1 MANRLGRG
9 LDSLLGILDRDEEVA
24 EILSVKENHP
34 EKPTDSKIKA
44 LSESVKKV
52 NEKTQKSGEIVKNT
66 GVIDIEIS
74 LIDNNTEQ
82 PRKKFDQNSLE
93 ELAQSIREYGVV
105 QPIIVVSRGK
115 RYSIVAGERRFR
127 ASKIAGLK
135 TIPAVVRDYSEMQIK
150 EIALLE
156 NIQREDLNPIETA
169 RALHELMQEF
179 NWTQEIISQKFG
191 KSRPAIAN
199 TLRLL
204 SLTEPVI
211 KMVEEG
217 KLSAGHAR
225 SLVVVTDPEV
235 QLRLANLAVTKRIT
249 VRDMEKAVKEV
260 QAGKPVSAKRHARE
274 LPIELKNFE
283 DKITKRV
290 GTKAKIVGNN
300 RRGKITI
307 SYYNADDL
315 DRIYEIFNTLTV

>member
-24 EILSVKENHP
+24 EILEVKENHP
-34 EKPTDSKIKA
+34 ELKTKPIA
-44 LSESVKKV
+44 EAKKV
-52 NEKTQKSGEIVKNT
+52 EEKKETKIDNMAVADKKSSVVEL
-66 GVIDIEIS
+66 EMH
-74 LIDNNTEQ
+74 LIDNNTDQ

-105 QPIIVVSRGK
+105 QPIIVVNKGK
-115 RYSIVAGERRFR
+115 RYTIVAGERRFR

-135 TIPAVVRDYSEMQIK
+135 TIPAVVRDYTDMQIK

-169 RALHELMQEF
+169 RALNELMQEF
-179 NWTQEIISQKFG
+179 NWTQETISQKFG

-204 SLTEPVI
+204 TLSEPVI

-225 SLVVVTDPEV
+225 SLVVVSDPEV
-235 QLRLANLAVTKRIT
+235 QLRLANLAVTKKVT
-249 VRDMEKAVKEV
+249 VRDMEKAVKDA
-260 QAGKPVSAKRHARE
+260 QSGKIANRKHARE

-283 DKITKRV
+283 DNITKKV

-307 SYYNADDL
+307 SYYSADDL

>member
-24 EILSVKENHP
+24 EILEVKEP
-34 EKPTDSKIKA
+34 LKEKTTTDAKVDNLSK
-44 LSESVKKV
+44 SVNNITEKV
-52 NEKTQKSGEIVKNT
+52 NKVEENDKKSGV
-66 GVIDIEIS
+66 VDLEIS

-82 PRKKFDQNSLE
+82 PRKKFDPNSLE

-105 QPIIVVSRGK
+105 QPIIVVAKGK
-115 RYSIVAGERRFR
+115 RYTIVAGERRFR
-127 ASKIAGLK
+127 ASKIAGCK
-135 TIPAVVRDYSEMQIK
+135 TIPAVIRDYTDMQIK

-169 RALHELMQEF
+169 RALNELMQEF
-179 NWTQEIISQKFG
+179 NWTQEVISQKFG

-204 SLTEPVI
+204 SLSAPVI

-249 VRDMEKAVKEV
+249 VRDMEKAVKDA
-260 QAGKPVSAKRHARE
+260 QAGKTATKKHVRE
-274 LPIELKNFE
+274 LPIELKSFE

-307 SYYNADDL
+307 SYYSADDL

>member
-1 MANRLGRG
+1 MDLY
-9 LDSLLGILDRDEEVA
+9 
-24 EILSVKENHP
+24 SVKN
-34 EKPTDSKIKA
+34 I
-44 LSESVKKV
+44 SEKV
-52 NEKTQKSGEIVKNT
+52 NKGGEIVKNS
-66 GVIDIEIS
+66 GVVDIEIS

-105 QPIIVVSRGK
+105 QPIIVVQKGK
-115 RYSIVAGERRFR
+115 RYTIVAGERRFR

-135 TIPAVVRDYSEMQIK
+135 TIPAVVRDYTEMQIK

-169 RALHELMQEF
+169 RALNELMQEF

-204 SLTEPVI
+204 SLSAPVI

-235 QLRLANLAVTKRIT
+235 QLKLANLAVTKRIT
-249 VRDMEKAVKEV
+249 VRDMEKAVKDA
-260 QAGKPVSAKRHARE
+260 QAGKTTAKKHVRE

-283 DKITKRV
+283 DKITKRI

-315 DRIYEIFNTLTV
+315 ERIYEIFNTLTV